1 MAKTVTTLEDLA
13 AVAQGSVV
21 ELPPFAEGVPFV
33 ARLRRPSL
41 MILAKSGKIPNAL
54 LDQANSMFFGQGSNG
69 RRKIDQDSLKQTV
82 EIIEVLCEAAFV
94 EPTYKQ
100 LKENGIELTDDQL
113 AFVYEYTQK
122 GVNAL
127 GSFRSEQEYS
137 ANTEAGNEV

>member
-1 MAKTVTTLEDLA
+1 MSKTITTLEDLA
-13 AVAQGSVV
+13 VVAQGAVV
-21 ELPPFAEGVPFV
+21 ELPPFAEGIPFV

-41 MILAKSGKIPNAL
+41 MLLAKSGKIPNTL
-54 LDQANSMFFGQGSNG
+54 LEQANSMFFGQRSNG
-69 RRKIDQDSLKQTV
+69 RKIDQDALKQTV

-127 GSFRSEQEYS
+127 SSFRPEQEHS
-137 ANTEAGNEV
+137 KNIEAGNEV

>member
-1 MAKTVTTLEDLA
+1 MAKTVTTLEDLI

-41 MILAKSGKIPNAL
+41 MMLAKSGKIPNAL
-54 LDQANSMFFGQGSNG
+54 LEQANSMFFGQRSNG
-69 RRKIDQDSLKQTV
+69 RKIDQDALKQTV

-94 EPTYKQ
+94 ESTYKQ

-127 GSFRSEQEYS
+127 GSFRAEQEYS
-137 ANTEAGNEV
+137 ANTEDSGEV

>member
-1 MAKTVTTLEDLA
+1 MNKTITTLEDLA
-13 AVAQGSVV
+13 VVAQGTVV
-21 ELPPFAEGVPFV
+21 ELPPFAEGIPFV
-33 ARLRRPSL
+33 ARLKRPSL
-41 MILAKSGKIPNAL
+41 MLLAKSGKIPNAL
-54 LDQANSMFFGQGSNG
+54 LEQANSMFFGQKSNG
-69 RRKIDQDSLKQTV
+69 RKIDQDALKQTV

-127 GSFRSEQEYS
+127 SSFRSEQEHS
-137 ANTEAGNEV
+137 KNTEAGNEV